1 MNSKKCK
8 GCGVELQDNNMLQP
22 GYVTDLN
29 QDFCR
34 RCFRLKN
41 YGDYQVVVKK
51 TEEYIEILKSVGKT
65 KDLVV
70 YVTDLLNLEEDI
82 SKIREYIP
90 NKMILV
96 LNKKDVLPKS
106 IKEEKFIEYF
116 KEQNISFEDIIV
128 VSVEKNY
135 NINHLI
141 NRIKFLQ
148 TSKKVYVVGR
158 TNAGKSTLI
167 NKLLSLYNKDDEQL
181 TISPLPAT
189 TLNTVSI
196 ELNEH
201 LTIVDTPGF
210 VDKSSVTNYVDK
222 NMLKKIMAKKEI
234 KPRTYQLRRGQAI
247 VIEDIVRIDYIE
259 GEKNSF
265 TVFVSND
272 LKIKRLFNSK
282 NPSLTNLTRHVYDVK
297 YHEDLVIDGL
307 GFIKIANKGKIN
319 IYIDQNIKTF
329 LRSSII

>member
-1 MNSKKCK
+1 MNSKTCK

-128 VSVEKNY
+128 ISVEKNY

-167 NKLLSLYNKDDEQL
+167 NKLLNIYEKDDEQL

-196 ELNEH
+196 ELNEY
-201 LTIVDTPGF
+201 LTIIDTPGF

-319 IYIDQNIKTF
+319 VYIDQNIKTF

>member
-22 GYVTDLN
+22 GYVTDLG

-116 KEQNISFEDIIV
+116 KEQNIEFEDIIV

-135 NINHLI
+135 NIDHLI

-167 NKLLSLYNKDDEQL
+167 NKLLSLYNKDL
-181 TISPLPAT
+181 TT
-189 TLNTVSI
+189 TCNHFKYSI
-196 ELNEH
+196 
-201 LTIVDTPGF
+201 
-210 VDKSSVTNYVDK
+210 Y
-222 NMLKKIMAKKEI
+222 
-234 KPRTYQLRRGQAI
+234 
-247 VIEDIVRIDYIE
+247 
-259 GEKNSF
+259 
-265 TVFVSND
+265 
-272 LKIKRLFNSK
+272 
-282 NPSLTNLTRHVYDVK
+282 
-297 YHEDLVIDGL
+297 
-307 GFIKIANKGKIN
+307 
-319 IYIDQNIKTF
+319 
-329 LRSSII
+329 